1 MNGAG
6 STEGRTRALAGLGR
20 GLVLA
25 LWLAELGWLATR
37 HPVLPTLAVPL
48 LAAYGLVAVASVR
61 PGARRL
67 AIFLLAP
74 ALLLAL
80 ADGRPELLRQ
90 GLEQALV
97 FPAFLATILLVR
109 AVAAVHPAVE
119 EARRRTTALAR
130 EARTAGFLAGGHLF
144 GAVLTAASF
153 GLLAPLLDPRTPVE
167 ERARLGALALRG
179 SCLAA
184 LWSPFFVG
192 MALVTRHL
200 PELPLWQVAAMGLGL
215 TGLALAVTSATDGR
229 GAVRG
234 LGAAFRAL
242 APLLTPVLG
251 AAALIVTASGLSG
264 LASLETVLLLTP
276 PLLGIWLLGRPRGT
290 ALTVLARVWR
300 DLARLAE
307 EALLVGVVTVLG
319 RVLATASWTAAL
331 AGPLHAGLVPA
342 GILMGGLLAA
352 IVVLAVAGLHP
363 LATVAITMAL
373 LTDGPPP
380 MAPLALAGVGLL
392 GWALGT
398 MVGSTS
404 LSLLVARTSFELPAR
419 ALSPGPNGRFVA
431 VFGMCAVV
439 VLAVLDALG

>member
-1 MNGAG
+1 M
-6 STEGRTRALAGLGR
+6 
-20 GLVLA
+20 LA
-25 LWLAELGWLATR
+25 LWLAELAWLATR
-37 HPVLPTLAVPL
+37 HPALPRLSVPL
-48 LAAYGLVAVASVR
+48 LVAYGLVALIVVR

-67 AIFLLAP
+67 A
-74 ALLLAL
+74 LLLVLPAVL
-80 ADGRPELLRQ
+80 LTSHDGRPELLRQ

-109 AVAAVHPAVE
+109 ASAAVHPAVE
-119 EARRRTTALAR
+119 RARRRTTALAR

-144 GAVLTAASF
+144 GAVLTAGSF
-153 GLLAPLLDPRTPVE
+153 ALLAPLLDPRAPVE

-215 TGLALAVTSATDGR
+215 TGLALGVTLATDGR
-229 GAVRG
+229 GAARG
-234 LGAAFRAL
+234 LGAAFGAL
-242 APLLTPVLG
+242 APLLPPVLG
-251 AAALIVTASGLSG
+251 AAALVVTASGLTG
-264 LASLETVLLLTP
+264 LTSLETVLLLTP
-276 PLLGIWLLGRPRGT
+276 LLVGLWLLGRPRGT
-290 ALTVLARVWR
+290 ATAVLARVWA

-342 GILMGGLLAA
+342 GVLMGGLLAA
-352 IVVLAVAGLHP
+352 IVLLAVAGLHP

-380 MAPLALAGVGLL
+380 VAPLALAGIGLL

-404 LSLLVARTSFELPAR
+404 LSLLVARTSFELPGR
-419 ALSPGPNGRFVA
+419 SLSPGPNGRFVTL
-431 VFGMCAVV
+431 FGAAAVV
-439 VLAVLDALG
+439 ALTILDALLG